1 LKWESY
7 DVFVDKEKRKKVKR
21 MKKLQNYLKEGES
34 VGIECKGKGREY
46 ELTYEG
52 SFTPACEG
60 GTILQLTST
69 RFGIGDTI
77 QEFIFSILN
86 QRFSLLKTDRQLKMY
101 MEQGW
106 NIFLSIT
113 SNEIE
118 ATATRVLVETDDD
131 FQEEKREGKGETLE
145 KVLYALF
152 PEDKIKRGKKN
163 ES

>member
-1 LKWESY
+1 
-7 DVFVDKEKRKKVKR
+7 
-21 MKKLQNYLKEGES
+21 MKKLQNYLKEGEA
-34 VGIECKGKGREY
+34 VGIECKAKGREY

-52 SFTPACEG
+52 SFTPLCDG
-60 GTILQLTST
+60 GAILQLTST
-69 RFGIGDTI
+69 RFGVGDTV

-86 QRFSLLKTDRQLKMY
+86 QRFSLLKTDQQLKTY
-101 MEQGW
+101 MEKGW
-106 NIFLSIT
+106 NIHLNIT

-118 ATATRVLVETDDD
+118 ATAKKVIIETDDD

-152 PEDKIKRGKKN
+152 PEDKLKRVKKN